1 MAVNSTR
8 ERELNR
14 TIHHEL
20 GHWLVARHVG
30 FKVGKISVEN
40 THNGMVGSSH
50 VEPYAKRQ
58 LTDPKSIT
66 EHIFNRIVVLCAGV
80 AAEIQWKANEL
91 GRPLNASESTRV
103 YDHGVMDETGLNDKG
118 KIHELSYILISLQHP
133 PTDETTLIAQRAS
146 DLFADAFE
154 QAYEILSP
162 LQPKL
167 EEMAILLRARCTS
180 SSKLKCEYPEVLQVE
195 QEAISILKKKQGH
208 SQRLT

>member
-1 MAVNSTR
+1 MAVSPTL

-20 GHWLVARHVG
+20 GHWLVAQHVG

-40 THNGMVGSSH
+40 THNGMIGSSH
-50 VEPYAKRQ
+50 IEPYAKRQ
-58 LTDPKSIT
+58 LTDPKSIA

-91 GRPLNASESTRV
+91 GRLLNVRESTRV

-133 PTDETTLIAQRAS
+133 PTDDMSLIAQRAS
-146 DLFADAFE
+146 DLFADAFG
-154 QAYEILSP
+154 QAYEILSA

-167 EEMAILLRARCTS
+167 EEMAILLRAQCTPP
-180 SSKLKCEYPEVLQVE
+180 SKLRCKYPEVIQVE
-195 QEAISILKKKQGH
+195 QQAISNLKRKAKV
-208 SQRLT
+208 TANV